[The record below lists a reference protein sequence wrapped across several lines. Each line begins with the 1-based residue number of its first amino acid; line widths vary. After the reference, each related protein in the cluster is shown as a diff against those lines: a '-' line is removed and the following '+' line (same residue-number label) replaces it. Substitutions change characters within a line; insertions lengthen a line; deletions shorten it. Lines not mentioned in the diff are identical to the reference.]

1 MVTGAQVAGERAP
14 EEDFARFVAQ
24 RGPALVRFAA
34 RLTND
39 PYRAEDLVQ
48 EALAKT
54 YQRWRRIRRV
64 DRPEVYVRRLVVNA
78 ANSWWRRRSN
88 SEVPVA
94 LPADGAADRPASGD
108 VGTEHAERD
117 ALWALITQLP
127 ARQRAVLVL
136 RYYEDQDDATIAEI
150 LRCSPVT
157 VRTHARRALETLRK
171 RGIDDD

>member
-1 MVTGAQVAGERAP
+1 MRMVTGAQAQVAGERAP
-14 EEDFARFVAQ
+14 EDDFARFVAL

-39 PYRAEDLVQ
+39 PHRAEDLVQ

-54 YQRWRRIRRV
+54 YQRWRRIHRV
-64 DRPEVYVRRLVVNA
+64 DRPEVYVQRMVVNA

-88 SEVPVA
+88 TEVPVA
-94 LPADGAADRPASGD
+94 ETADRPASDD
-108 VGTEHAERD
+108 VGTKHAERD

-136 RYYEDQDDATIAEI
+136 RYYEDHDDATIAEI

-157 VRTHARRALETLRK
+157 VRTHARRALETLR
-171 RGIDDD
+171 